1 MRTINRGGKRM
12 IKRARVV
19 PLAIMTIGGL
29 LAACGGGP
37 AAPVTVN
44 VTTTDFAFESSQTS
58 FEVGVPYHFVV
69 TNDGTVAH
77 EFMIMEPMQGEG
89 MDMEEMDELA
99 LVVIEEED
107 LEPGQTASADYTF
120 EQAYPEGTLELACH
134 VPGHYENGM
143 RLGLVVK

>member
-1 MRTINRGGKRM
+1 M
-12 IKRARVV
+12 IKRLGTMAM
-19 PLAIMTIGGL
+19 AIMIAGAI

-44 VTTTDFAFESSQTS
+44 ITATDFAFESSQTS
-58 FEVGVPYHFVV
+58 FEAGVPYHFEV
-69 TNDGTVAH
+69 TNEGTVAH
-77 EFMIMEPMQGEG
+77 EFMIMEPMQGQG

-107 LEPGQTASADYTF
+107 LEPGLTASADYTF
-120 EQAYPEGTLELACH
+120 EQAYPEGTLEFACH

-143 RLGLVVK
+143 RLSIVVE